1 MRRNIWASHARA
13 YCHSGLCCT
22 HDCGRVYTWS
32 SLGLSLSDRCICHV
46 ADFSGPCTYCTRR
59 LETSSHRDE
68 HGIPAHQ
75 RFRRKAGPRP
85 CLCLPHSRSSCP
97 RVGVYLSTTEIPV
110 LAPCPDPATPRF
122 RQLPC
127 RDSLQMFP
135 FFFHCRLCIW
145 NFLCLRH
152 RHEFAHKTS
161 IPFAVM

>member
-1 MRRNIWASHARA
+1 MRRNLWASHARA

-22 HDCGRVYTWS
+22 HDCGRVYAWS
-32 SLGLSLSDRCICHV
+32 SLGLSLSDRCICH
-46 ADFSGPCTYCTRR
+46 ATNFSGPCTYCTRR
-59 LETSSHRDE
+59 LETPSHRDE

-85 CLCLPHSRSSCP
+85 CLCLPHSRSSRP
-97 RVGVYLSTTEIPV
+97 RVGVRLSTTEIPV

-135 FFFHCRLCIW
+135 FFLHCRLCIW
-145 NFLCLRH
+145 NYLML
-152 RHEFAHKTS
+152 EAS
-161 IPFAVM
+161 E